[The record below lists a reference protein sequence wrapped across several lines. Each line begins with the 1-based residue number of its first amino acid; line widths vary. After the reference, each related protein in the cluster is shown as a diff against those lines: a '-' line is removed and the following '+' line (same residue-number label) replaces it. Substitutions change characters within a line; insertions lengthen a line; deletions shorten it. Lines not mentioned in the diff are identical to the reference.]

1 MAYCEKCGNR
11 LEGSYQYCPRCGAP
25 LRAGGRTDRDGE
37 EQHPNR
43 GSKTKAAQGSGLG
56 WIILLIAL
64 ALVTALL
71 VFFLLRGGRAEES
84 DAANAVALESV
95 SGGAA
100 SHDTPQ
106 VTATPSQ
113 RPLPAAEA
121 VTVTPVET
129 PTPTP
134 IATPTPTPLPTPTA
148 TPEPTATPV
157 PTPIAAIG
165 NDTAVFADSS
175 SRLLTDAEI
184 DALSAERTQAAIN
197 ELWARHGY
205 TFSDARW
212 VEYFQQ
218 FDWYRP
224 SVSRQE
230 WESAGGAS
238 AFLTEIEMKNQNKL
252 AAHRQKLSED

>member
-134 IATPTPTPLPTPTA
+134 IA
-148 TPEPTATPV
+148 
-157 PTPIAAIG
+157 AIG